1 MRRRRYFSRLA
12 ARSSCWG
19 RRSDRQDGLIRRI
32 ASAGG
37 DAIAKPI
44 DVRRRDDLSA
54 FVAAAQ
60 QRYDRL
66 DVLVNNAGV
75 MPVSPLDALCVDDW
89 N

>member
-1 MRRRRYFSRLA
+1 
-12 ARSSCWG
+12 
-19 RRSDRQDGLIRRI
+19 LIRRI

-44 DVRRRDDLSA
+44 DGRRREDLRA

-75 MPVSPLDALCVDDW
+75 MPV
-89 N
+89 